1 MIIILLLL
9 LILVLLLLLI
19 LALLLLLPLP
29 QGVAPISSD
38 MFHVYLHLLSSPGV
52 WLYTT
57 LTLVVALLPDV
68 VIRSPLL
75 KSLLSLLLLQGAEKT
90 LGHHSSGASPPQ
102 ERSKK
107 ENQERILWTEGFPGL
122 EGEGAGDGGG
132 QVAASTTP
140 AAFYAAL
147 TTGEYWELWLVQRM
161 WKAGWS
167 TILWTPSHS
176 SNSNRAPVRVLHDAK
191 VTWSTKLILW

>member
-1 MIIILLLL
+1 MIIILSVIGYIGINIFLQTTQINTGLLNAFGSSYNTTLQVIIILLLL

-107 ENQERILWTEGFPGL
+107 ENQERIL
-122 EGEGAGDGGG
+122 
-132 QVAASTTP
+132 
-140 AAFYAAL
+140 
-147 TTGEYWELWLVQRM
+147 
-161 WKAGWS
+161 
-167 TILWTPSHS
+167 
-176 SNSNRAPVRVLHDAK
+176 
-191 VTWSTKLILW
+191 